1 MMLLLATVPTGVALA
16 SNFETAGVSIV
27 QQSETCT
34 GIIKDAMGETVIG
47 ASVLVKGTT
56 NGTITDTEGR
66 FSLHNVSKR
75 STILISYVGYL
86 PLEVVWNGTPLTL
99 TLKEDSEMLDEVVV
113 VGYGTQKKVNLTG
126 SVSSVSSKDIQDIP
140 VANTATLLQGRM
152 PGLVLTQNGAQAG
165 NDNPEIRI
173 RGIGTF
179 GNNNPMVL
187 IDGVEGTLSQIADI
201 PSGDIDNIS
210 VLKDAASAAIYG
222 VRAANGVILITT
234 KRGKEGKVNVNY
246 SGNYT
251 LQTPGITP
259 NFVDGY
265 NWAKMRNEVAPGTF
279 TDDALRKLQDG
290 SDPDHYANTDWLD
303 EVMRNAGMHQHH
315 LSVSG
320 GNENTHFMT
329 SVSYADQKGIMK
341 HTGVERISFRSNVDT
356 RYERFTFGLNLS
368 GNKNNVETPAVAPSG
383 ETSIMRY
390 VSWFTRPTVPTQ
402 YSNGHYG
409 YVDGSNLN
417 AEMVKNPLE
426 AMSIGY
432 RNNEAWRFNGK
443 AFAGIDL
450 IDGLKFQTSYAYA
463 FYFNATKTYVPKGD
477 PIYNAEGEVI
487 KAGGAN
493 NSLKDYYWREG
504 TWTNENLLTYDKK
517 FGNHNLNILLGHS
530 LIGYRYY
537 TTSASKQG
545 FPTETIYE
553 LDGGTK
559 NPGASGYSGEY
570 KLQSFF
576 GRINYNYAERSLLDV
591 NVRRDGSA
599 RMPKSNRYATFPSV
613 STGWVFSNESFME
626 EYNWL
631 FGKLRLSWGKLGNQE
646 IGSYAYTATLGA
658 SGNYYFNQGGDPQAG
673 MAQTSVPNESIKWET
688 TRTTNI
694 GIDLGFFN
702 NRLSTSFEW
711 FDKKTTDI
719 LMKLSMPGIF
729 LGALGAPY
737 QNVGAVRNRGWEWNV
752 MYNDSKGDWN
762 WHAGFNISHVKN
774 KILTMG
780 SLDESINNNTHTI
793 NRKGEPI
800 GAYYGYKAI
809 GMYRTEADLQ
819 RTNSKGEVIKQNG
832 SAPKLGDIMYED
844 RNDDANITNADQT
857 IIGNPFPS
865 YSYGFN
871 LGLGWKGLDFSTFW
885 QGVAGIYRYS
895 WETTTDIRG
904 NLTDRWLDRY
914 SDANRNGSM
923 PALGNTTNDYF
934 SSFWLEKANYLRLK
948 NLELGYTF
956 NQLGKWGISKVRVYF
971 AATNLLTFTP
981 LKHWDPEKVS
991 SDGRNDVHPNSRTY
1005 SFGVNINF

>member
-1 MMLLLATVPTGVALA
+1 MVLLLATLPTGAVWAG
-16 SNFETAGVSIV
+16 NFDATGVTIV

-47 ASVLVKGTT
+47 ASVVVKGTA

-66 FSLHNVSKR
+66 FSLPNVPKG
-75 STILISYVGYL
+75 STILISYVGYH
-86 PLEVVWNGTPLTL
+86 PQEVVWNGSPLML
-99 TLKEDSEMLDEVVV
+99 TLKEDSELLDEVVV

-179 GNNNPMVL
+179 GQNNPMLL
-187 IDGVEGTLSQIADI
+187 IDGVEGTLSQISDI

-234 KRGKEGKVNVNY
+234 KRGKAGKVNVNY

-265 NWAKMRNEVAPGTF
+265 NWALMKNEVAPGTF
-279 TDDALRKLQDG
+279 LDEGLRKLQDG

-303 EVMRNAGMHQHH
+303 AVMRNAGMHQHH

-320 GNENTHFMT
+320 GNENTHYMT
-329 SVSYADQKGIMK
+329 SISYADQKGIMK
-341 HTGVERISFRSNVDT
+341 YTGVERISFRSNVDSK
-356 RYERFTFGLNLS
+356 YERFTFGLNVS
-368 GNKNNVETPAVAPSG
+368 GNKNNVEAPAVAPSG
-383 ETSIMRY
+383 ESSIMRY
-390 VSWFTRPTVPTQ
+390 VSWFTRPTVPIR

-409 YVDGSNLN
+409 YVDGTSLN

-426 AMSIGY
+426 AMSVGY

-450 IDGLKFQTSYAYA
+450 IDGLKFQTSFAYA
-463 FYFNATKTYVPKGD
+463 FYLNATKTYRPKGD
-477 PIYNAEGEVI
+477 PIYNAEGEVV
-487 KAGGAN
+487 KSGGAN
-493 NSLKDYYWREG
+493 NSLSDYYWREG

-517 FGNHNLNILLGHS
+517 FGNHSINVLLGHS

-553 LDGGTK
+553 LNGGTK

-576 GRINYNYAERSLLDV
+576 GRINYNYADRYLLEM
-591 NVRRDGSA
+591 NIRRDGSS

-613 STGWVFSNESFME
+613 SAGWIFSNESFME
-626 EYNWL
+626 DYNWL

-646 IGSYAYTATLGA
+646 IGSYAYTTTLGA

-673 MAQTSVPNESIKWET
+673 MAQTSIPNEDIKWET
-688 TRTTNI
+688 TRTSNI
-694 GIDLGFFN
+694 AIDLGFFN
-702 NRLSTSFEW
+702 NRLSTTFEW

-719 LMKLSMPGIF
+719 LMKLPMPGIF
-729 LGALGAPY
+729 LGSLGAPY
-737 QNVGAVRNRGWEWNV
+737 QNVGAVRNRGWEWSV

-762 WHAGFNISHVKN
+762 WHAGFNINHVKN
-774 KILTMG
+774 KILEMG
-780 SLDESINNNTHTI
+780 TLTESIGSNNI
-793 NRKGEPI
+793 NRVGEPI
-800 GAYYGYKAI
+800 GAYFGYKAI
-809 GMYRTEADLQ
+809 GIYRTEADLQ

-832 SAPKLGDIMYED
+832 AAPKLGDIMYD
-844 RNDDANITNADQT
+844 DWNDDANITADDRV

-871 LGLGWKGLDFSTFW
+871 LGFGWKGLDFSTFW

-914 SDANRNGSM
+914 SETNPNGKM
-923 PALGNTTNDYF
+923 PALGNSTNDYY
-934 SSFWLEKANYLRLK
+934 SSFWLEKADYLRLK

-956 NQLGKWGISKVRVYF
+956 NQFAKLGISKLRVYF
-971 AATNLLTFTP
+971 AATNLLTFTS
-981 LKHWDPEKVS
+981 LDHWDPEKVS
-991 SDGRNDVHPNSRTY
+991 SDGRNDIHPNSRTY